1 MTLKEMMAE
10 LPKLTK
16 AEKRELRRAI
26 DRELGDAEE
35 LPPISPKTSP
45 GPMSLDACIEL
56 GFQHQPALDAARA
69 SLGAAQTTPPVR
81 TTMRCPRWFAGHSAS
96 AASAKASASR

>member
-35 LPPISPKTSP
+35 RVQKPERLREHNGRGTN
-45 GPMSLDACIEL
+45 
-56 GFQHQPALDAARA
+56 F
-69 SLGAAQTTPPVR
+69 
-81 TTMRCPRWFAGHSAS
+81 
-96 AASAKASASR
+96 